1 MLMGGVACV
10 LSAAVRKA
18 SCLAES
24 GVVQPGLHTRYVG
37 TCGAAPVS
45 LSLRGGGGGSRWGR
59 PSLLFDG
66 RCLGA
71 PGCTR
76 VSCSGGVSR
85 VSGAVRRRALCVCV
99 PLSLPFSLPR
109 GVMVRGEAWAA
120 ASPYR
125 GRGQI

>member
-1 MLMGGVACV
+1 MEARASAEARGATRAGTGVFSGGRWDAVRVVFLHGGGVRGAGGGVACMQG
-10 LSAAVRKA
+10 AAARKA

-37 TCGAAPVS
+37 TCDAAPVS
-45 LSLRGGGGGSRWGR
+45 SSLRGGGDGCRWGR

-76 VSCSGGVSR
+76 VCPV
-85 VSGAVRRRALCVCV
+85 AVVYPV
-99 PLSLPFSLPR
+99 
-109 GVMVRGEAWAA
+109 
-120 ASPYR
+120 
-125 GRGQI
+125 